1 MMKTV
6 SQSGS
11 AILWVLIGVAL
22 VSAIGVS
29 MMNSSRPST
38 ETITDQAGKA
48 RAAQSQDYSN
58 AVNAAV
64 KRLKLRGCTDDEIS
78 YETPNGN
85 SSNPNAPDDESCHVF
100 RVAGGQVQYI
110 GDDTLA
116 SVKIVFVTSTVYNGN
131 LGGAAGAD
139 AKCAERAS
147 AAGLSGI
154 FKAWIADNTTSPAT
168 SFTQAATPYVL
179 VDSTQIAAD
188 WADLIDG
195 TLAAAINIDEYGNA
209 GGGSQMVWTNA
220 DPDGTIGLTN
230 SHCQNWTYAAPDVD
244 YNTGEAGIR
253 SMATSMWARG
263 QFSTRR
269 DCTEQHHLYCF
280 QQ

>member
-48 RAAQSQDYSN
+48 RAAQAQDYSN

-64 KRLKLRGCTDDEIS
+64 KRLKLRGCADDEIS

-100 RVAGGQVQYI
+100 RTAGGQVQFI
-110 GDDTLA
+110 GSDTTA
-116 SVKIVFVTSTVYNGN
+116 SEKRVFVTSTVYTGA
-131 LGGAAGAD
+131 LGGLAGAN

-147 AAGLSGI
+147 AAGLNGV
-154 FKAWIADNTTSPAT
+154 FKAWISDSTSSPAT
-168 SFTQAATPYVL
+168 SFTQSATPYVL
-179 VDSTQIAAD
+179 VDGTEIATD
-188 WADLIDG
+188 WADLTDG
-195 TLAAAINIDEYGNA
+195 TSLNAAINIDEYGDP
-209 GGGSQMVWTNA
+209 GSGSNLVWTNTTPNGTPVQSEGQSCENWTA
-220 DPDGTIGLTN
+220 VVGGTIMAGARISATTHWTSGGLGLT
-230 SHCQNWTYAAPDVD
+230 S
-244 YNTGEAGIR
+244 
-253 SMATSMWARG
+253 
-263 QFSTRR
+263 
-269 DCTEQHHLYCF
+269 CTQLHHLYCF